1 MTPTSG
7 PYSALASSSD
17 FSSTP
22 PTSSAS
28 MVPVALDASATTLP
42 ILAGRSPV
50 TTFTLMP
57 YLASKSLAAV
67 RQNSSPHQA

>member
-1 MTPTSG
+1 
-7 PYSALASSSD
+7 
-17 FSSTP
+17 
-22 PTSSAS
+22 
-28 MVPVALDASATTLP
+28 MVPVALEASATTLP
-42 ILAGRSPV
+42 MLAGRSPV